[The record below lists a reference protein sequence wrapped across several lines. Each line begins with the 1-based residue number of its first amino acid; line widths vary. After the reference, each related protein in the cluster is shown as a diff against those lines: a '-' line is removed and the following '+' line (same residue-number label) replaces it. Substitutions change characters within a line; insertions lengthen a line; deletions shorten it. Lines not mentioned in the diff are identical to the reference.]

1 MLAADEDMQGPTQE
15 VIGLRYNSNL
25 SIVKHYPNV
34 NVLFLDGHAATRQ
47 SATIRAYQQTDPFWQ
62 GK

>member
-1 MLAADEDMQGPTQE
+1 MLVADEDMQGPTSE

-34 NVLFLDGHAATRQ
+34 NILYVDGHAGTERS
-47 SATIRAYQQTDPFWQ
+47 SAIRALQQTDLFWQ